1 MGKLLSDRGIRPRGK
16 RPGSV
21 AGFWLDYNCLR
32 YFVSRTASSSS
43 SEWTLPLRYPKL
55 NDCLAVYENKALS
68 GNAIPKQGKVAL

>member
-32 YFVSRTASSSS
+32 YFVSRTASFSST
-43 SEWTLPLRYPKL
+43 EWPLPLRFPKL
-55 NDCLAVYENKALS
+55 NVCLAVYENKALS

>member
-16 RPGSV
+16 RLGFV
-21 AGFWLDYNCLR
+21 TGFWLDYSCLR

-43 SEWTLPLRYPKL
+43 AEWTLPLRSPKL

>member
-1 MGKLLSDRGIRPRGK
+1 MGKLLSDSGIRPRGK
-16 RPGSV
+16 RPGFV

>member
-1 MGKLLSDRGIRPRGK
+1 MGKLLSDRGIRPRDK
-16 RPGSV
+16 RSGFVVS
-21 AGFWLDYNCLR
+21 FWLDYNCLR

-43 SEWTLPLRYPKL
+43 AEWTLPLRSPKL

>member
-21 AGFWLDYNCLR
+21 TGFLLDYSCLR
-32 YFVSRTASSSS
+32 YFVSRTASFSS
-43 SEWTLPLRYPKL
+43 SEWPLPLWFL
-55 NDCLAVYENKALS
+55 NLNQCLAFNENKALS